1 MTTETA
7 WAELRERIRIDRAE
21 YNDQASDHED
31 MDGASHADSA
41 ERCWGR
47 VAQCD
52 DMLAAMDRLE
62 AGQ

>member
-1 MTTETA
+1 MSTLSHSDGTPVSEH
-7 WAELRERIRIDRAE
+7 LRRLL
-21 YNDQASDHED
+21 
-31 MDGASHADSA
+31 ADVA
-41 ERCWGR
+41 AHPRCWGR

>member
-1 MTTETA
+1 MSTETPA

-21 YNDQASDHED
+21 YNDQANDHSDLSGHKEQE
-31 MDGASHADSA
+31 A
-41 ERCWGR
+41 RCWGR